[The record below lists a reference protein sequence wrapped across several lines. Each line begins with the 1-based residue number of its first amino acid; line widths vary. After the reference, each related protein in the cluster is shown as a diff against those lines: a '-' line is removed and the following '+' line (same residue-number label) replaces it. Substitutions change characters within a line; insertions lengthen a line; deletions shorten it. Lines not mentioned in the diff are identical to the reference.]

1 MMISKACRRK
11 WAWNGFRNKFQHL
24 GSGDGEKTRGVK
36 SRAYVTKFPVV
47 LHQFAKLSR
56 TFGRTRVD
64 TAIKSAVP
72 SMPETGKLHLRDEF
86 TNL

>member
-1 MMISKACRRK
+1 MD
-11 WAWNGFRNKFQHL
+11 
-24 GSGDGEKTRGVK
+24 SGDDEKTRRLK
-36 SRAYVTKFPVV
+36 SRAYVTKLPVA
-47 LHQFAKLSR
+47 LRQFAKLSR

-72 SMPETGKLHLRDEF
+72 SIPETGKLHLRNEF